1 MILFQNFNRHLAQQA
16 AEDLHHVPE
25 VEEREAEEE
34 TKAFLI
40 IVANMWRKLEQNEE
54 KASAYLAL
62 FEDTR
67 RKLIDMKLSME
78 KKIMCKIL

>member
-1 MILFQNFNRHLAQQA
+1 MTRLILFQNFHRHLAQQA

-40 IVANMWRKLEQNEE
+40 IVANVWRKLEE
-54 KASAYLAL
+54 KTSAYLAL
-62 FEDTR
+62 FEN
-67 RKLIDMKLSME
+67 K
-78 KKIMCKIL
+78 

>member
-1 MILFQNFNRHLAQQA
+1 MKKYTSHRPKKVTRLILFQNFHRHLPQQA

-40 IVANMWRKLEQNEE
+40 IVANMWRKLEKNEE
-54 KASAYLAL
+54 KTSAYL
-62 FEDTR
+62 
-67 RKLIDMKLSME
+67 LSLQTHE
-78 KKIMCKIL
+78 ENL